1 MVLDPNLYSPT
12 ALMAH
17 ETGSSP
23 SAAEK
28 TWKSL
33 KLGCFSF
40 MGSFNELLQK
50 CLTPII
56 PSLITFCTISN
67 SASPK
72 TSPTL
77 HIQAQRAACSVLF
90 SHVYSKMSLSHTQ
103 LDESVSCICNFLTVG
118 VQLKIRRWLT
128 APSISLSLTCSV
140 ESSAGGVSIRDFQ
153 EVSWSHRSNQ
163 RRSALWGQLGAEY
176 RGEKNTRINIWSQV
190 SNKGSQHMWRLL

>member
-1 MVLDPNLYSPT
+1 
-12 ALMAH
+12 MAH

-33 KLGCFSF
+33 KLGCFHF

-50 CLTPII
+50 CLAPII
-56 PSLITFCTISN
+56 PSLITLCTSSN
-67 SASPK
+67 SGSPK
-72 TSPTL
+72 FP
-77 HIQAQRAACSVLF
+77 HIQARRAECSVLF
-90 SHVYSKMSLSHTQ
+90 SHVYTKMGLSHTQ

-118 VQLKIRRWLT
+118 VQLKIRRRLT

-140 ESSAGGVSIRDFQ
+140 ESSTAGVSIWDFQ
-153 EVSWSHRSNQ
+153 VSWSNQSNQ
-163 RRSALWGQLGAEY
+163 QRSALWGQLGAEY

-190 SNKGSQHMWRLL
+190 SNKGFQHMWRLL